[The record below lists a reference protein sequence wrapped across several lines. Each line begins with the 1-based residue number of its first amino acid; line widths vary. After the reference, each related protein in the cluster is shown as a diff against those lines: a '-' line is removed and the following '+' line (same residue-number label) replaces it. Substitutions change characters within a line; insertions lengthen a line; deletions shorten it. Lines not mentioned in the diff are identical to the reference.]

1 MKEKIFKNLS
11 LKILSAIFAVV
22 LWTVIV
28 NVYDPTTSY
37 TFSNVPVQLIN
48 TDTLTDKNYSYEIV
62 DGGKISVYVSGPK
75 SIVTNIKASD
85 IVATADL
92 SKVSAFA
99 DYVDIHVSVVMNGQ
113 VISNVEATP
122 KTSAVRLSIENR
134 DTKTVGINTYI
145 TGNAADGYAV
155 VKDTLNPT
163 SVKVTGPSSIIESI
177 DHAGITFD
185 ITGATDDVTGTADIH
200 LYDSEENE
208 ISDPALELTQTS
220 VTYRAQVVK
229 TKTVNI
235 EVKTSGTPEEGYRV
249 SGIELNQSQVVIYGD
264 ANALNSIDKI
274 VIPASA
280 VNVDGLRENKVFKF
294 SLTDYIDKSLH
305 IINNSRVEVTV
316 KIEVAGSKKI
326 SLNTSDIKV
335 TGLEAGMSYSF
346 EDRTFDI
353 EIEGTDAV
361 LASLDAS
368 KISLSANLS
377 SYTLPGS
384 REVAVSVVLPEGC
397 SLKNSPM
404 VKVILRN
411 ESETGSSQETT
422 TAGTT
427 TTIER

>member
-1 MKEKIFKNLS
+1 M
-11 LKILSAIFAVV
+11 
-22 LWTVIV
+22 
-28 NVYDPTTSY
+28 
-37 TFSNVPVQLIN
+37 
-48 TDTLTDKNYSYEIV
+48 
-62 DGGKISVYVSGPK
+62 
-75 SIVTNIKASD
+75 
-85 IVATADL
+85 
-92 SKVSAFA
+92 
-99 DYVDIHVSVVMNGQ
+99 
-113 VISNVEATP
+113 
-122 KTSAVRLSIENR
+122 
-134 DTKTVGINTYI
+134 
-145 TGNAADGYAV
+145 
-155 VKDTLNPT
+155 
-163 SVKVTGPSSIIESI
+163 
-177 DHAGITFD
+177 
-185 ITGATDDVTGTADIH
+185 TGTADIH

-361 LASLDAS
+361 LAALDTS

-384 REVAVSVVLPEGC
+384 RQVAVSVVLPEGC
-397 SLKNSPM
+397 SLKSSPM
-404 VKVILRN
+404 VKVILRK